1 MKCLVNE
8 VKKQQSIKARII
20 STDRLYNS
28 ISFANWLLS
37 IGIATVG
44 TLNTNLVSIRKEL
57 EDVRG
62 KKELSITCHF
72 ELECKNV
79 CLVTYSVKAMRTGL
93 RNVLVLTN
101 TRPIHGVTKD
111 NNKKTP
117 AIIKLDNFTKGE
129 KNKADQLND

>member
-8 VKKQQSIKARII
+8 VRKQQSIKARII

-62 KKELSITCHF
+62 KK
-72 ELECKNV
+72 
-79 CLVTYSVKAMRTGL
+79 
-93 RNVLVLTN
+93 
-101 TRPIHGVTKD
+101 
-111 NNKKTP
+111 
-117 AIIKLDNFTKGE
+117 
-129 KNKADQLND
+129 

>member
-8 VKKQQSIKARII
+8 VKKQQSIKARIKYRQ
-20 STDRLYNS
+20 TLQQY
-28 ISFANWLLS
+28 FLCKLALS
-37 IGIATVG
+37 IGIATAG

-79 CLVTYSVKAMRTGL
+79 CLVT
-93 RNVLVLTN
+93 
-101 TRPIHGVTKD
+101 
-111 NNKKTP
+111 
-117 AIIKLDNFTKGE
+117 
-129 KNKADQLND
+129 